1 MSSATKTD
9 PDLWEKVKDELM
21 ESDKGGEPGQWSA
34 RKAQLAVQE
43 YKKRGGD
50 YADDG
55 PDQEDT
61 DKNGRGKGSIASL
74 ENKTECELYDMA
86 QDREVEGR
94 SDMSK
99 DDLVKALA
107 ND

>member
-1 MSSATKTD
+1 MPFKSI
-9 PDLWEKVKDELM
+9 
-21 ESDKGGEPGQWSA
+21 
-34 RKAQLAVQE
+34 
-43 YKKRGGD
+43 KKRGGG

-61 DKNGRGKGSIASL
+61 DENGCGKGFVASL
-74 ENKTECELYDMA
+74 ENKTKSELYDMA